1 MKKNAGVTLIELIVV
16 ILIMGILTSGATISL
31 ARMHDSDVD
40 GAAGKLVSILTQ
52 ARSQSVTKSQN
63 SIWFEL
69 KCDSDGCTAYIY
81 QGDKSNPSSAAAVDS
96 EKICGSSVSIKY
108 TTEDSLG
115 NRAETTLASG
125 NSIQFNF
132 AKPTGKISEDY
143 TDIKICGT
151 KDINIIVIKETGRCL
166 IEK

>member
-1 MKKNAGVTLIELIVV
+1 MKKNAGFTLIELIVV
-16 ILIMGILTSGATISL
+16 ILIMGILVGGATVSIV
-31 ARMHDSDVD
+31 RMHDSDVD
-40 GAAGKLVSILTQ
+40 SAANKLVSILTQ

-69 KCDSDGCTAYIY
+69 ERDSDGCTAYIY
-81 QGDKSNPSSAAAVDS
+81 QGDETNPSSAQVVDT
-96 EKICGSSVSIKY
+96 EKICGDSVEIKV
-108 TTEDSLG
+108 TTEDDAG
-115 NRAETTLASG
+115 NTAETSLASG
-125 NSIQFNF
+125 NSVLFHF

-143 TDIKICGT
+143 TDIKISGT